1 MSAFGENWREDFLAA
16 LMFLTR
22 LPLARW
28 SSHDETAE
36 VSTVVTLASASWAF
50 PLVGAVVSLIGGLVY
65 LVALGLGLPILAAA
79 FLAVA
84 TTAIVTG
91 GLHEDGLADT
101 ADGLGGRTR
110 DAKLAI
116 MRDSRTG
123 VYGALALIF
132 SVGLRVA
139 ALNQIADGWQVF
151 GALIAAHALARGFL
165 PAVMHSLEPARSDG
179 LGADAGRPEQPVV
192 FIAAGIALVV
202 ALLAAGIRA
211 GLTAGVAAAAAV
223 LVLAWLARR
232 QLGGQTGDVLG
243 AIEQGGEIAALLAIA
258 SWFA

>member
-1 MSAFGENWREDFLAA
+1 MSAFNENWREDFLAA

-22 LPLARW
+22 LPLPRW
-28 SSHDETAE
+28 SSHRETAE
-36 VSTVVTLASASWAF
+36 GATVVTLAGASWAF
-50 PLVGAVVSLIGGLVY
+50 PLVGAVVGLIGGLIY
-65 LVALGLGLPILAAA
+65 FVALGLGLPMLAAA
-79 FLAVA
+79 LLAVA
-84 TTAIVTG
+84 ATAITTG

-110 DAKLAI
+110 DAKLTI

-139 ALNQIADGWQVF
+139 ALRQIADGWEAL

-165 PAVMHSLEPARSDG
+165 PAIMRGLEPVRSDG

-192 FIAAGIALVV
+192 LAAAGIAIVV

-211 GLTAGVAAAAAV
+211 GVAAGIAAAAAV

-232 QLGGQTGDVLG
+232 QLGGYTGDVLG
-243 AIEQGGEIAALLAIA
+243 AIEQGSEIAALLAIA